1 MKIDFNILNTKE
13 KFLSFMK
20 DSLEDM
26 YALNYDALIDAITS
40 YQSLEI
46 EFINIESYQDYQNLI
61 EVIEIINNDYP
72 NIKIKK

>member
-1 MKIDFNILNTKE
+1 MKIDLNILNTKE

-20 DSLEDM
+20 DNLEDM

-40 YQSLEI
+40 YQSLEL
-46 EFINIESYQDYQNLI
+46 EFVNISSYQDYQNLI

>member
-1 MKIDFNILNTKE
+1 MKIDLKVLNTKD

-40 YQSLEI
+40 YHSLEL

-61 EVIEIINNDYP
+61 
-72 NIKIKK
+72 

>member
-1 MKIDFNILNTKE
+1 
-13 KFLSFMK
+13 MK

-40 YQSLEI
+40 YQSLEL
-46 EFINIESYQDYQNLI
+46 EFINIESYQDLQNLI

-72 NIKIKK
+72 NIKINK

>member
-1 MKIDFNILNTKE
+1 MKIDLKVLDTKE

-26 YALNYDALIDAITS
+26 YALNYDALIDEITS
-40 YQSLEI
+40 YQSLEL
-46 EFINIESYQDYQNLI
+46 EFINIESYQDLQNLI

-72 NIKIKK
+72 NIKIKN

>member
-1 MKIDFNILNTKE
+1 MKIDLNILNTKE
-13 KFLSFMK
+13 NFLSFMK
-20 DSLEDM
+20 DNLEDM

-40 YQSLEI
+40 YQSLEL
-46 EFINIESYQDYQNLI
+46 EFINISSYQDYQNLI